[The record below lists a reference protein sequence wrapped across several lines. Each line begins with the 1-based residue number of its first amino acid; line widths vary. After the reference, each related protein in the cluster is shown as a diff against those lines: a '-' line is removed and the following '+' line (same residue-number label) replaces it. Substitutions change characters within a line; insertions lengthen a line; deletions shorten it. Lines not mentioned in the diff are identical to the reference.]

1 MQNHH
6 YMIATMIIHGGLD
19 LIVLI
24 VLMDMMLMQQSSI
37 LEMPRL

>member
-6 YMIATMIIHGGLD
+6 YMIETMIIHGGLV

-24 VLMDMMLMQQSSI
+24 VLMGMI
-37 LEMPRL
+37 LS